1 MKRIAL
7 PLLAIV
13 LVPLPA
19 VADTVYTY
27 TGNPFTQAF
36 GAYTTDD
43 FVSGEFTVT
52 VPLAP
57 DTDSELVSPESLSF
71 TDGVRTLNPQNV
83 QEELFEIS
91 TDSAGDISVWNV
103 LLVGNATNLIATGDT
118 LNGITDAGVGP
129 DSGDFGNNFSHP
141 GTWSVPEIVVP
152 EPSSVALLGTG
163 LAGFAGVLRRRCE
176 RLSSLSNFGVGL
188 RRSLAR
194 TAPFILPKW

>member
-19 VADTVYTY
+19 AADTVYTY
-27 TGNPFTQAF
+27 TGNSFTQAF

-52 VPLAP
+52 APLAP
-57 DTDSELVSPESLSF
+57 DMDSELVTPESFSF

-91 TDSAGDISVWNV
+91 TDSARDISVWNI
-103 LLVGNATNLIATGDT
+103 LLVGNATNIITTEDT
-118 LNGITDAGVGP
+118 SNGITDAGIGP
-129 DSGDFGNNFSHP
+129 DGGGDFGNNFSHP
-141 GTWSVPEIVVP
+141 GTWSGPGMAVP
-152 EPSSVALLGTG
+152 EPSSMMLLGTG
-163 LAGFAGVLRRRCE
+163 LAGFAGVLRRKVRK
-176 RLSSLSNFGVGL
+176 
-188 RRSLAR
+188 A
-194 TAPFILPKW
+194 